1 MDEGD
6 EGGLGFFT
14 RSVCRARFLRRLH
27 AGEAGRAA
35 FMLVDVDDFSRFNIL
50 HSHSF
55 GDRFLRQTASDAIAL
70 LPEGCESCRYGA
82 DQMLVVG
89 YGLGKADLR
98 ELYRSFV
105 QYGRTERELDGVSYR
120 FTVSAALMTFPDDAA
135 DWDSIERGLS
145 VALKKAKRDG
155 KARIVEYTDALLDDR
170 LQEQMLVAQLSN
182 DVAAGFRGFD
192 VAHQPLCDSASLKV
206 CGAEA
211 LLRYRSP
218 DGTSVSPVELVPVL
232 ESSGLIKPVGLW
244 ILEQA
249 IVDCRKWLALIPT
262 FREDVNVSVVQL
274 RDPAFCGQVKDLLE
288 RYGLDPHGIVLE
300 LTESLY
306 MDDDV
311 RVLENIKS
319 LRAMGL
325 GFAVDD
331 FGTGYSSLSRLMTFD
346 CELVKIDRA
355 FVQLLGKSTA
365 NDEFVKS
372 VVDLCHRSG
381 KKVCAEGV
389 EQIEELQSVNS
400 IGADLVQGFYIS
412 RPVDKDAFERT
423 FVTGDFDGDPLLF
436 MPDAAFRRKQLAYNR
451 DFLLSVVESMP
462 ISMHLMNSRNEVVMW
477 NEATTRLFGC
487 LPDADRIGVLDEL
500 SPAYQPDGES
510 SETKARRLL
519 DRAFGEGRTTF
530 EWTHLDVD
538 GNPLPVEVTIVKL
551 EVIDEFGEPMLAC
564 FLRDLRPRRV
574 AEERDRQFNGKLKAI
589 IDATP
594 LCLNLWNHRLELVM
608 CNKEAVELFGLR
620 DERQYLDDFNLLSP
634 EFQPDGKSSV
644 VKAREKLEEAFRTGG
659 CRFPWLHR
667 RLDGESVPAEVTLAK
682 LDIQDEEGFDMV
694 AGFTRDLRVFDGPRR
709 TNGEGA
715 GAMLRNLA
723 DVSDG
728 KRLIDELRIDAV
740 FWDIVSDLS
749 DELLF
754 RLMVRSSTIEYLGRM
769 RDMFNIDHYME
780 DFPDSIVERGN
791 IFADD
796 VPAFLELARNMKAG
810 IVKPMDMRFVM
821 TDGRHHWFRI
831 VYDCMYDEEGLPI
844 MTAGK
849 AMDIQA
855 EKELEQKARIDLLT
869 QCYNK
874 VSFEDEVRAALSAE
888 TRGAFLIVDID
899 DFKSVNDTL
908 GHHFGDL
915 VLVEVAHCLRSCFA
929 ASDIVGRIGGD
940 EFVVF
945 ARGAADHAAIE
956 ARARAAIEAV
966 NGLYSD
972 GGGGRRVSVSVG
984 VARFPR
990 DGSSY
995 DELYRASDEALYRSK
1010 SRGKNCCTFY
1020 DPGIG
1025 PGVLQGRTIADDSA
1039 YGTSDYYDAEL
1050 VSTVFNLLYE
1060 TSDLA
1065 ISSKAVIKYLGQRLR
1080 VENCYVFEAVEGGE
1094 AYRCACSWR
1103 AGGSDGVAR
1112 ASADVPRGQWDGLF
1126 GSANSEGVV
1135 VCRDAAEIERCGA
1148 CGIVRDPRTQSLLHA
1163 LVRTDGDATTIVGFE
1178 NHASGRVWSERE
1190 VNSIVYA
1197 SKILSVFLRN
1207 ERKNRVL
1214 RESCSTLD
1222 SMLEGSDAFTY
1233 VVDRETFDIL
1243 YANKRLRELAP
1254 DAHAGE
1260 KCYRAIRHVERA
1272 CEDCPM
1278 LLLGEHDGLPPIE
1291 LRDADMLL
1299 VSSVKRIAWKGETDA
1314 VMVTSMDVTGKKS
1327 YPI

>member
-1 MDEGD
+1 MSESDED
-6 EGGLGFFT
+6 ELEFFT
-14 RSVCRARFLRRLH
+14 RRACRARFLRRLR
-27 AGEAGRAA
+27 AGAVERAT

-50 HSHSF
+50 HTHSF
-55 GDRFLRQTASDAIAL
+55 GDRFLERTASDALAL
-70 LPEGCESCRYGA
+70 IPEGCESCRYGA

-89 YGLGKADLR
+89 YGLDKADLR
-98 ELYRSFV
+98 ELYRLFA
-105 QYGRTERELDGVSYR
+105 QYGRAERELDGVRYR

-155 KARIVEYTDALLDDR
+155 RTRIVEYTDALLDDR
-170 LQEQMLVAQLSN
+170 LQEQMLVAQIMD
-182 DVAAGFRGFD
+182 DVVADFRGFG
-192 VAHQPLCDSASLKV
+192 VAHQPLCDSATLKV

-218 DGTSVSPVELVPVL
+218 DGTPISPVKLVPVL
-232 ESSGLIKPVGLW
+232 ELSGLIKPVGLW
-244 ILEQA
+244 ILERA
-249 IVDCRKWLALIPT
+249 IVDCGKWLTLIPT
-262 FREDVNVSVVQL
+262 FREDVNISVVQL
-274 RDPAFCGQVKDLLE
+274 RDPSFCEHVKDLFE
-288 RYGLDPHGIVLE
+288 RYELDPHAIVLE

-306 MDDDV
+306 MDDDA
-311 RVLENIKS
+311 RVLENIKN

-355 FVQLLGKSTA
+355 FVQMLGKSTA

-400 IGADLVQGFYIS
+400 IGADLVQGFYVS

-423 FVTGDFDGDPLLF
+423 FVTGGFDGDSLLF

-451 DFLLSVVESMP
+451 DFLLSIVESMP

-477 NEATTRLFGC
+477 NEATISLFGC
-487 LPDADRIGVLDEL
+487 PPHAARIGVLDEL

-510 SETKARRLL
+510 SETKAQKYLA
-519 DRAFGEGRTTF
+519 RAFEESRTTF
-530 EWTHLDVD
+530 EWTHLDVE
-538 GNPLPVEVTIVKL
+538 GNPLPVVVTIVKL
-551 EVIDEFGEPMLAC
+551 DVIDEFGKPMLAC
-564 FLRDLRPRRV
+564 FLRDLRLQR
-574 AEERDRQFNGKLKAI
+574 AAKERDRQFNRKLKAI
-589 IDATP
+589 VDATP
-594 LCLNLWNHRLELVM
+594 LCLNLWNHRFEIVM
-608 CNKEAVELFGLR
+608 CNKEAVELFDLR
-620 DERQYLDDFNLLSP
+620 DEQQYLDDFDRLSP
-634 EFQPDGKSSV
+634 ECQPDGRSSV
-644 VKAREKLEEAFRTGG
+644 EKAREKLEEAFLTGG
-659 CRFPWLHR
+659 CRFSWLHCKPN
-667 RLDGESVPAEVTLAK
+667 GESVPAEVTLAK

-728 KRLIDELRIDAV
+728 RRLIDELRIDAV

-754 RLMVRSSTIEYLGRM
+754 RLMVRTSTIEYLGRM

-780 DFPDSIVERGN
+780 NFPDSIVERGN

-821 TDGRHHWFRI
+821 TDGCHHWFRI

-869 QCYNK
+869 HCYNK
-874 VSFEDEVRAALSAE
+874 VSFEDEVHAALSAE

-945 ARGAADHAAIE
+945 ARGADDLTMIE

-990 DGSSY
+990 DGSCY

-1080 VENCYVFEAVEGGE
+1080 VENCYVFEAVEGRG

-1103 AGGSDGVAR
+1103 AGGSDGAAR
-1112 ASADVPRGQWDGLF
+1112 ASADVPRERWDDLF
-1126 GSANSEGVV
+1126 GNAGSEGVV
-1135 VCRDAAEIERCGA
+1135 VCRDAVEIERCGA

-1163 LVRTDGDATTIVGFE
+1163 LVRTDGDVTTIVGFE
-1178 NHASGRVWSERE
+1178 NHVSGRVWSERE

-1222 SMLEGSDAFTY
+1222 SMLESSDAFTY
-1233 VVDRETFDIL
+1233 VVGRDTFDIL
-1243 YANKRLRELAP
+1243 YANKRLRERAP
-1254 DAHAGE
+1254 GVRVGA
-1260 KCYRAIRHVERA
+1260 KCYRTIRHEETA
-1272 CEDCPM
+1272 CADCPI
-1278 LLLGEHDGLPPIE
+1278 LLLGEHDGFPPIE
-1291 LRDADMLL
+1291 LRDSDVVL
-1299 VSSVKRIAWKGETDA
+1299 VSSVKRIAWRGEIDA
-1314 VMVTSMDVTGKKS
+1314 VMVTCMDVTSKKR

>member
-1 MDEGD
+1 MNGSGEG
-6 EGGLGFFT
+6 ELEFST
-14 RSVCRARFLRRLH
+14 RSACRSRFLGRVR
-27 AGEAGRAA
+27 AGEVERAA
-35 FMLVDVDDFSRFNIL
+35 FMLVDIDDFSRFNIL

-55 GDRFLRQTASDAIAL
+55 GDLFLEQTASDALAL
-70 LPEGCESCRYGA
+70 LPAGCEACRYGA

-89 YGLGKADLR
+89 YGFDKEELR
-98 ELYRSFV
+98 ELYRRFA
-105 QYGRTERELDGVSYR
+105 QYGWTERELDGVRYR
-120 FTVSAALMTFPDDAA
+120 FTVSAALMSFPDDAT
-135 DWDSIERGLS
+135 DWDSLERGLS

-155 KARIVEYTDALLDDR
+155 KARVVEYTDELLDDR
-170 LQEQMLVAQLSN
+170 MQEQMIVAQISD
-182 DVAAGFRGFD
+182 DVAAGFRGFS
-192 VAHQPLCDSASLKV
+192 VAHQPLCDSSTLKV

-218 DGTSVSPVELVPVL
+218 DGSPISPVELVPVL

-244 ILEQA
+244 VLEQA
-249 IVDCRKWLALIPT
+249 IVDCGKWLALVPT
-262 FREDVNVSVVQL
+262 FREDVNISVVQL
-274 RDPAFCGQVKDLLE
+274 RDPSFCGQVKDLFE
-288 RYGLDPHGIVLE
+288 RYGFDPYHIVLE

-306 MDDDV
+306 MEDDA

-319 LRAMGL
+319 LRAFGL
-325 GFAVDD
+325 EFAVDD
-331 FGTGYSSLSRLMTFD
+331 FGTGYSSLSRLLTFD

-355 FVQLLGKSTA
+355 FVQMLGKSAA

-389 EQIEELQSVNS
+389 EQIEELQAVNS

-412 RPVDKDAFERT
+412 RPVDKDTFERA
-423 FVTGDFDGDPLLF
+423 FVAGGFDGDPLLF
-436 MPDAAFRRKQLAYNR
+436 LPDAAFRRKQLAYNR
-451 DFLLSVVESMP
+451 DFLLSVVEAMP
-462 ISMHLMNSRNEVVMW
+462 VSMHLMNSRNEVVMW
-477 NEATTRLFGC
+477 NEATLGLFGC
-487 LPDADRIGVLDEL
+487 PPDADRIGVLDEL
-500 SPAYQPDGES
+500 SPARQPDGES
-510 SETKARRLL
+510 SEAKAQRLL
-519 DRAFGEGRTTF
+519 ARAYEEGRATF

-551 EVIDEFGEPMLAC
+551 DVIDEFGEAMLAC
-564 FLRDLRPRRV
+564 FLRDLRPQRA
-574 AEERDRQFNGKLKAI
+574 AEERDQQFNRKLKAI
-589 IDATP
+589 VDATP
-594 LCLNLWNHRLELVM
+594 LCLNLWNHRFEIVM
-608 CNKEAVELFGLR
+608 CNKEAVELFDLR
-620 DERQYLDDFNLLSP
+620 DEQQYLDDFDRLSP
-634 EFQPDGKSSV
+634 EYQPDGRLSAE
-644 VKAREKLEEAFRTGG
+644 KAREKIEEAFRTGG
-659 CRFPWLHR
+659 CRFSWLHCK
-667 RLDGESVPAEVTLAK
+667 LDGESVPAEVSLAR

-694 AGFTRDLRVFDGPRR
+694 AGFTRDLRVFDSPRH

-723 DVSDG
+723 DASDS

-754 RLMVRSSTIEYLGRM
+754 RLMVRTSTIEYLGRM
-769 RDMFNIDHYME
+769 RDVFNIDHYME
-780 DFPDSIVERGN
+780 NFPDSIVERGN

-888 TRGAFLIVDID
+888 SKGAFLIVDID
-899 DFKSVNDTL
+899 DFKSVNDAL

-945 ARGAADHAAIE
+945 VRGVDD
-956 ARARAAIEAV
+956 RAAIEASAHAVIEAV
-966 NGLYSD
+966 NDLYSD
-972 GGGGRRVSVSVG
+972 GNEGYRVSVSVG
-984 VARFPR
+984 VARFPL
-990 DGSSY
+990 DGTSY

-1020 DPGIG
+1020 DPSVG
-1025 PGVLQGRTIADDSA
+1025 PGELQGRTLADDSMH
-1039 YGTSDYYDAEL
+1039 GMGDYYDAEL

-1065 ISSKAVIKYLGQRLR
+1065 TSSKAVVKYLGQRLH
-1080 VENCYVFEAVEGGE
+1080 VASCYVFEAAEDR
-1094 AYRCACSWR
+1094 ATYRCACSWR
-1103 AGGSDGVAR
+1103 ADGADDAALAAR
-1112 ASADVPRGQWDGLF
+1112 DVPRERWAGLF
-1126 GSANSEGVV
+1126 GSASDDGVV
-1135 VCRDAAEIERCGA
+1135 ICRDADELERRGA
-1148 CGIVRDPRTQSLLHA
+1148 YGVVRDPGTRSLLHA
-1163 LVRTDGDATTIVGFE
+1163 QVRNEGDVATILGVE
-1178 NHASGRVWSERE
+1178 DRASGRVWSERE
-1190 VNSIVYA
+1190 INSIIYA
-1197 SKILSVFLRN
+1197 SKMLSLFLRS
-1207 ERKNRVL
+1207 ERKNRAL
-1214 RESCSTLD
+1214 QDTCSTLD

-1233 VVDRETFDIL
+1233 VVDPRTFDIL
-1243 YANKRLRELAP
+1243 YANKRLRE
-1254 DAHAGE
+1254 HAADVRVGA
-1260 KCYRAIRHVERA
+1260 KCYRTIRHAEAA
-1272 CEDCPM
+1272 CEDCPIP
-1278 LLLGEHDGLPPIE
+1278 LLGEHDDLPPIE
-1291 LRDADMLL
+1291 LSDADMVL